1 MAKQLDKDMMRMMSI
16 TERFKYQNDLK
27 RMRFNMSEIKK
38 EQEEVKSKYTQSNEP
53 WIDEDRSEYDDFSD
67 GGDRNDS
74 GNGDDSNEY

>member
-1 MAKQLDKDMMRMMSI
+1 
-16 TERFKYQNDLK
+16 
-27 RMRFNMSEIKK
+27 MRFNMSEIKK